1 MKGEPKDDKRE
12 AFGEHSANQW
22 RTVGEVAQLEGLTPR
37 AVQRRCQA
45 GKYVT
50 RRVEGAKGEVW
61 EIEVSSIVA
70 KVNHNHEGKNQ
81 HRSELLYDVVPNK
94 HEPFA
99 NVTPNKSEPDAE
111 PKREQVRREDELREE
126 IRFLRA
132 LVEGLQQSEAQTKAA
147 LREALKAM
155 PKELPAAS
163 SAAQERAINPLV
175 GNLAPIDSVPAQAPA
190 NRPQAP
196 VTTAPL
202 KEPRPLWKLILGIR

>member
-12 AFGEHSANQW
+12 AFGEPSANQW
-22 RTVGEVAQLEGLTPR
+22 RTVGEVALLEGLTPR

-45 GKYVT
+45 GKYIT

-61 EIEVSSIVA
+61 EIDVSTIGA
-70 KVNHNHEGKNQ
+70 KANQNHEGKGEPQ
-81 HRSELLYDVVPNK
+81 G
-94 HEPFA
+94 EPFA
-99 NVTPNKSEPDAE
+99 ITSPNKSEPDAE
-111 PKREQVRREDELREE
+111 PKREPVRREDELREE

-175 GNLAPIDSVPAQAPA
+175 VNAAPVDSVPAQAPA
-190 NRPQAP
+190 NRPQKPVAVAAP
-196 VTTAPL
+196 